1 MHFSRMWELRL
12 HGERESG
19 KAGMAANFW
28 LRQDRGHGGITDQ
41 ARTWVDVLYF

>member
-19 KAGMAANFW
+19 EAGMAADFW
-28 LRQDRGHGGITDQ
+28 LGQGGTTDQ
-41 ARTWVDVLYF
+41 AGTWVHVLYF